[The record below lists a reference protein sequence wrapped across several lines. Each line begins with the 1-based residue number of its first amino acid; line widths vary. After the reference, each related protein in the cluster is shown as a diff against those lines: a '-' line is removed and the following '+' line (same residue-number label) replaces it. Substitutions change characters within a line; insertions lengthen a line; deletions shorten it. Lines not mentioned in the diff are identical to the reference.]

1 MKNRG
6 SKDFG
11 KGQKDFGKGQKDFGK
26 GGNFMVS
33 IEKLSTYLNN
43 YVNTLN
49 QSKVFAGMMI
59 VIINIASKFVN
70 FKVSKTVESYLKY
83 TFSRHII
90 VFAATWLG
98 TRDIYISMFMTLL
111 FIFVVD
117 ILFNEKSRFCCL
129 PESFI
134 NTQISKLEGMENQT
148 PSPEEIVKAKIVL
161 EKAKKEDTTLSDS
174 NQIPLDIP
182 TTLY

>member
-6 SKDFG
+6 KMNNKRNDFG
-11 KGQKDFGKGQKDFGK
+11 KGEKEKG
-26 GGNFMVS
+26 FMQT
-33 IEKLSTYLNN
+33 IRNLTAYLNN
-43 YVNTLN
+43 HVNALN

-59 VIINIASKFVN
+59 VIINIASKFVTFN
-70 FKVSKTVESYLKY
+70 VSKTVESYLKY

-98 TRDIYISMFMTLL
+98 TRDIYISVFMTLL

-117 ILFNEKSRFCCL
+117 IIFNEKSRFCCL

-134 NTQISKLEGMENQT
+134 NNQISKLEGMENQKPT
-148 PSPEEIVKAKIVL
+148 PEEIVKAKIVL
-161 EKAKKEDTTLSDS
+161 EKVKAKEDPNILFDS
-174 NQIPLDIP
+174 NQIPLDIQQII
-182 TTLY
+182 TDS

>member
-6 SKDFG
+6 KIRNDFG
-11 KGQKDFGKGQKDFGK
+11 KGDNTYKDKEKG
-26 GGNFMVS
+26 FMQT
-33 IEKLSTYLNN
+33 IKNLTAYLNN
-43 YVNTLN
+43 HVNSLN

-59 VIINIASKFVN
+59 VIINIASKFVTFN
-70 FKVSKTVESYLKY
+70 VSKTVESYLKY

-98 TRDIYISMFMTLL
+98 TRDIYISIFMTLL

-117 ILFNEKSRFCCL
+117 IIFNEKSRFCCL

-134 NTQISKLEGMENQT
+134 NNQISKLEGMENQKPT
-148 PSPEEIVKAKIVL
+148 PEEIVRAKIVL
-161 EKAKKEDTTLSDS
+161 EKVKAKEDPNILFDS

-182 TTLY
+182 PIITDS

>member
-6 SKDFG
+6 KDFV
-11 KGQKDFGKGQKDFGK
+11 KGQKDFGK
-26 GGNFMVS
+26 GGKGFMSS
-33 IEKLSTYLNN
+33 IEKLSMHLND

-98 TRDIYISMFMTLL
+98 TRDIYISIFMTLL

-117 ILFNEKSRFCCL
+117 VLFNEKSRFCCL

-134 NTQISKLEGMENQT
+134 NNQISKLEGMENHMPT
-148 PSPEEIVKAKIVL
+148 PEEIVKAKIVL
-161 EKAKKEDTTLSDS
+161 EKVKANTKEDAILLDS
-174 NQIPLDIP
+174 NQIPLDMP
-182 TTLY
+182 ETLY